1 VYIQAASIELDITS
15 NIVRPMELWDSNG
28 KDFVMTTA
36 PLKNH
41 KPMNLKCP
49 GVAKM

>member
-1 VYIQAASIELDITS
+1 
-15 NIVRPMELWDSNG
+15 MELWDSNG

-49 GVAKM
+49 GVAKMWMADMNSLAQPL